1 MEQVVSTSILLIDTN
16 PEVMKLIRS
25 SNFSTSQ
32 LQGRGHFLQVAPGAV
47 VASGYLGGIPRVWSP
62 SICIWEGIELISI
75 IYIYIPK
82 ILPFPQNSFSHM
94 TSIWWAWAK
103 WNCSWNLGFQI
114 VIPCEGLV
122 TKKERRGKGAL
133 SPRIPGCWKI
143 CVCIEIY
150 LYIYIYTLL
159 EHVSIY
165 FSEISSMCCYPLKC
179 EQHSADHDSQTS
191 NWDGDVYRNIPSSWR
206 KKPSKSMQINETVRC
221 CQDQLTPPKCW
232 GKRQTRRTFFF
243 SSYAVHD
250 VCPYQELFAR
260 EHLDKIAGSWDSPK
274 HQQKS
279 ENFCLGK
286 VFKNLYTTYM
296 AFRNQGQKCL
306 SLWQKR
312 KIFNHG
318 HGSKIRCMFSVWIQI
333 IHSKDPEIKL
343 VAISR
348 VASEPSWSGL
358 GWPAGTDC
366 TSTSA
371 PTQVNIHLV

>member
-1 MEQVVSTSILLIDTN
+1 MYWD
-16 PEVMKLIRS
+16 
-25 SNFSTSQ
+25 
-32 LQGRGHFLQVAPGAV
+32 
-47 VASGYLGGIPRVWSP
+47 
-62 SICIWEGIELISI
+62 
-75 IYIYIPK
+75 
-82 ILPFPQNSFSHM
+82 
-94 TSIWWAWAK
+94 
-103 WNCSWNLGFQI
+103 
-114 VIPCEGLV
+114 
-122 TKKERRGKGAL
+122 
-133 SPRIPGCWKI
+133 
-143 CVCIEIY
+143 
-150 LYIYIYTLL
+150 IYIYTARTCINILFRIFFNVLL
-159 EHVSIY
+159 PSKVRATQRGSW
-165 FSEISSMCCYPLKC
+165 FSNLQLRRRCIQKYPKFL
-179 EQHSADHDSQTS
+179 E
-191 NWDGDVYRNIPSSWR
+191 

-243 SSYAVHD
+243 PATRYMMSVRTKS
-250 VCPYQELFAR
+250 F
-260 EHLDKIAGSWDSPK
+260 SPESTWIK
-274 HQQKS
+274 LQVPGILPSISKNPK
-279 ENFCLGK
+279 NFCLGK

-366 TSTSA
+366 TSTFSNSSKHT
-371 PTQVNIHLV
+371 PCVNMDISSILVYIV